1 MRVAEAAKV
10 VENIQ
15 RDVNI
20 ALVNELALIFDR
32 LGIDTQD
39 VLDAAGSK
47 WNFLPFRPGLVGG
60 HCIGVDPYY
69 LLHKSESVG
78 YHPDLIHTAR
88 QVNNRVGEHVASRVL
103 AMLAERGRAPVQSR
117 ILVLGV
123 TFKEDCPD
131 LRNSRAL
138 ELAQRLRDAG
148 AQVEVSDPWVGPAAL
163 ADEACSGWP
172 NPWQGRYDAVVLA
185 VAHARFKAMD
195 EAVSGRCWRRAAWS
209 TTSNRPGHATWLT
222 IACKPGGGGA
232 VDSQAVATKESH
244 APVYRLPARHPDVPD
259 LPVAGHDL
267 AGLVLGRRP
276 DCRDGGAGDL
286 GPAAEAQHAAPQL
299 SGDGALPLRPG
310 IDRPGDPPVL
320 RAERPGGRAVLAPAA
335 CTDLPARQER
345 DGHGAVRHPA
355 QHLRGGLRVDQPLA
369 GADRHRQARFPRAD
383 RRQLC
388 QAVFGE
394 RVQYLGDELWLA
406 VGQRDPRTEGA
417 RRGGFY
423 HDTGEG
429 SISPY
434 HREMGGD
441 LVWEIGSGYFGCRD
455 EKGGFSEER
464 FVANATHDQV
474 KMIEIKLSQG
484 AKPGHGGVLPAP
496 R

>member
-1 MRVAEAAKV
+1 VSARLSAAESPRFAVIGLGYVGLPLAVAFGRHWPTLGFDIDADRIAELRDGRDHTLEMEADELATAQLLQYGSEPDLLDACNVYIVTVPTPIDAYEQPDLEPLRSATRLIASHLRAGDLVIYESTVYPGTTEEVCVPLLEQVSGLRFNVDFYCGYSPERVSPGDRHRRLADIRKITSGSTPEVAAVIDGLYQRIIAAGTFPAPSMRVAEAAKV

-103 AMLAERGRAPVQSR
+103 AMLAERGRAPAQSR

-148 AQVEVSDPWVGPAAL
+148 AEVEVSDPWVGPAAL
-163 ADEACSGWP
+163 ADAGLDWRPEPQA
-172 NPWQGRYDAVVLA
+172 GRYDAGVLA

-195 EAVSGRCWRRAAWS
+195 EAQ
-209 TTSNRPGHATWLT
+209 
-222 IACKPGGGGA
+222 I
-232 VDSQAVATKESH
+232 QALL
-244 APVYRLPARHPDVPD
+244 APD
-259 LPVAGHDL
+259 
-267 AGLVLGRRP
+267 GLVYDVKSAWPRNVV
-276 DCRDGGAGDL
+276 D
-286 GPAAEAQHAAPQL
+286 
-299 SGDGALPLRPG
+299 
-310 IDRPGDPPVL
+310 
-320 RAERPGGRAVLAPAA
+320 
-335 CTDLPARQER
+335 AR
-345 DGHGAVRHPA
+345 
-355 QHLRGGLRVDQPLA
+355 L
-369 GADRHRQARFPRAD
+369 
-383 RRQLC
+383 
-388 QAVFGE
+388 
-394 RVQYLGDELWLA
+394 
-406 VGQRDPRTEGA
+406 
-417 RRGGFY
+417 
-423 HDTGEG
+423 
-429 SISPY
+429 
-434 HREMGGD
+434 
-441 LVWEIGSGYFGCRD
+441 
-455 EKGGFSEER
+455 
-464 FVANATHDQV
+464 
-474 KMIEIKLSQG
+474 
-484 AKPGHGGVLPAP
+484 
-496 R
+496 